1 MDLRGIANRV
11 SSTVNPNIPAT
22 VTRST
27 GYTMGA
33 GMKQIPTY
41 AAPLSCTV
49 QMQALDG
56 KDLAQ
61 VDGLNIQGVIKSVFI
76 RGLLSG
82 VNQPNVTGGDMLQIN
97 GQSWLVVKVLE
108 GWPTWTKAAVVLQDN

>member
-61 VDGLNIQGVIKSVFI
+61 VDGLNIQGVIKAVYI

-82 VNQPNVTGGDMLQIN
+82 VNQPNVTGGDVLIIN

-108 GWPTWTKAAVVLQDN
+108 GWADWTKAAVVLQDN